1 MKNTDIALII
11 LVAAISVVASYL
23 LGNAILGDPND
34 RVETLSYMDPI
45 SNSIEQ
51 PDIETFNATAAL
63 NPTVEVY
70 VGNCGPLEDWNE
82 AKHTCVPKAGFEN
95 KDNNNDED
103 EDEESSEE
111 DENVDGSDAFAGV
124 E

>member
-34 RVETLSYMDPI
+34 KVETLSYMDPI
-45 SNSIEQ
+45 SNNIEQ
-51 PDIETFNATAAL
+51 PDIETFNTTAAL

-82 AKHTCVPKAGFEN
+82 AKHICVPKEGFEE
-95 KDNNNDED
+95 KTEDED
-103 EDEESSEE
+103 EDLAE
-111 DENVDGSDAFAGV
+111 DESNLEGSDAFAGV